1 MAVPTILRIKLD
13 LKEVSHA
20 VSNTLIWIAVDTN
33 ILRTIQDLKNLVAKR
48 INIREFNLF
57 FKDCLLPD
65 DETISIVRDEDL
77 IKIQLNNSSSCILE
91 NNKIENCSVTVDCK
105 NRSKTVRK
113 RKISDLSDD
122 SDKLQSKND
131 VKNNEDN
138 IETFR
143 DKSVTCKKKKKRK
156 KEKYENKYNEI
167 VVTPEC
173 EINVNDISSLFS
185 ERDKQEELKS
195 KELELVSDKC
205 KTNDDEGFDKEATL
219 QIMQNTFEECNQSS
233 ACDDTRISKVSKKR
247 RRYRKKKKDN
257 FLDHSVQNMTDE
269 SNKISKI
276 DEQPLIVKVLNVHK
290 NKHTRFD
297 ENEGKNDN
305 VTNALLHEEKVKKF
319 TEKIQDSVSFEEE
332 ALQIMHSTPLNEQ
345 RNKKSSQSKSLSQ
358 NHSCFQNSSNTENN
372 FNEKKPN
379 LFAQLKNKEK
389 QENEDEQQNLNE
401 VITTEKKDYQQY
413 PILRGPPRV
422 GDIVA
427 FKVLELSSSYCPEIS
442 SYKEGKVLQH
452 DQGTD
457 NFVIEMFT
465 PNATRTK
472 GKFDLSDSET
482 DEQASSKQQKTDSV
496 SWSEM
501 IDPRLVT

>member
-1 MAVPTILRIKLD
+1 MAVPTIVRIKLD

-33 ILRTIQDLKNLVAKR
+33 ILRTIQDLKDLVAKR
-48 INIREFNLF
+48 FNIKEFNLF

-91 NNKIENCSVTVDCK
+91 NNKTENCFVSVDCK
-105 NRSKTVRK
+105 NISKTVRK

-122 SDKLQSKND
+122 SDKLQSKTD

-156 KEKYENKYNEI
+156 KEKYENKYDET

-173 EINVNDISSLFS
+173 EINVNGISSLFS
-185 ERDKQEELKS
+185 EGDKQEELILKS

-205 KTNDDEGFDKEATL
+205 KTNDDEEFDKEATL
-219 QIMQNTFEECNQSS
+219 QIVHNTFEECNQSS

-257 FLDHSVQNMTDE
+257 FLDNSMQNTTDE

-276 DEQPLIVKVLNVHK
+276 DEQPLIVKVLNVYK

-305 VTNALLHEEKVKKF
+305 FTNALLHEEKMKKF

-332 ALQIMHSTPLNEQ
+332 VLQIMHNTPLNEQ

-358 NHSCFQNSSNTENN
+358 NHSSFQNSSNTENN
-372 FNEKKPN
+372 FNEKKSN

-389 QENEDEQQNLNE
+389 QLEISASSSFTNEDEQQNLNE
-401 VITTEKKDYQQY
+401 VITTEEKDYQKY

-442 SYKEGKVLQH
+442 SYKEGKILQH
-452 DQGTD
+452 NQGTD

-465 PNATRTK
+465 PNVTRT
-472 GKFDLSDSET
+472 
-482 DEQASSKQQKTDSV
+482 
-496 SWSEM
+496 
-501 IDPRLVT
+501 